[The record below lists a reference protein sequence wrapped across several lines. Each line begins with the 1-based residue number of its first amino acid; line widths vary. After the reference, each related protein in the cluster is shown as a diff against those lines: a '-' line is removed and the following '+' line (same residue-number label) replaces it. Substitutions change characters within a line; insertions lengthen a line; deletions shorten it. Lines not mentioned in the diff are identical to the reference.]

1 MLKAIPPIK
10 MGDGEA
16 PVVEE
21 SKYLGSMLSK
31 NFDGTD
37 SESD

>member
-31 NFDGTD
+31 NFD
-37 SESD
+37 SIESD